1 MNLLS
6 LFCSIKTYL
15 NSKSVMHTTDL
26 TLRRLRQKDSM
37 FKKGLGDTE
46 NQSNLVSDLN
56 KKTDKQITSKHAL
69 VLPIEFS

>member
-1 MNLLS
+1 
-6 LFCSIKTYL
+6 
-15 NSKSVMHTTDL
+15 MHTTDL

-37 FKKGLGDTE
+37 FKIGLGDTE